1 MSTSGSTDRPPPRRR
16 TIGRLAHLIDDHV
29 GDAGFSG
36 VVLITQG
43 DATLYAAAG
52 GLANRAWAV
61 PNTVDTLFATASVGK
76 TITAVAVLQLVEEGR
91 IAVDQPARAIVP
103 LAGSAI
109 GADVTVHHLLT
120 HTSGIGDHLPE
131 DHDAWPVD
139 IDQVPASPLRGVE
152 DLLPLFVDLPPRFP
166 AGAGYAYC
174 NAGFVLLGRIIELV
188 TGRDY
193 VDVVTDRVLRPAG
206 MDRACFPTID
216 AVVPKLADPH
226 ARVPDGAGGRRWIR
240 CLSTA
245 LPPAPDGGLVA
256 SADELDRF
264 WRVLLAGG
272 LVGGTWVE
280 RMLTPQVT
288 IADDHTYGLG
298 VHLIAAPSGAL
309 RYEAHGF
316 DHGVN
321 AFVAHHPDAAV
332 NVVVLSN
339 VDAGAVDLYRQVSAV
354 LADGGV

>member
-1 MSTSGSTDRPPPRRR
+1 VSRGSSFDE
-16 TIGRLAHLIDDHV
+16 RLRNLIDDQV

-36 VVLITQG
+36 VVLVTQG
-43 DATLYAAAG
+43 DMTLHATAG
-52 GLANRAWAV
+52 GLANRAWDV
-61 PNTVDTLFATASVGK
+61 PNTVDTLFATASVAK

-91 IAVDQPARAIVP
+91 ITLDQPARAIVP
-103 LAGSAI
+103 LEGSAI
-109 GADVTVHHLLT
+109 GADVSVHHLLT

-131 DHDAWPVD
+131 DDGAGPVGTG
-139 IDQVPASPLRGVE
+139 QVPAPRTRGVA

-166 AGAGYAYC
+166 AGARYAYC

-188 TGRDY
+188 TGSDY
-193 VDVVTDRVLRPAG
+193 VDLVTDRVLRPAG

-216 AVVPKLADPH
+216 TVVSKLADPH
-226 ARVPDGAGGRRWIR
+226 ARVPDGAGGWRWIR

-256 SADELDRF
+256 SAEELDRF

-272 LVGGTWVE
+272 LLGGAWVE
-280 RMLTPQVT
+280 RMVTPRIT
-288 IADDHTYGLG
+288 IGDDHSYGLG

-321 AFVAHHPDAAV
+321 AFVAHHPDAAI

-339 VDAGAVDLYRQVSAV
+339 VDAGAVDLYRQISAM
-354 LADGGV
+354 LADRGM